1 MLEVRDIK
9 KTYGGLV
16 ALDGVSFKVDT
27 GETLGLIGPN
37 GAGKTTA
44 ISIITGLLKPDSGEV
59 LLGGSPLGGDTDPAK
74 LKMGLV
80 PQDLALY
87 DELSAI
93 NNLMFFGS
101 IYGLSGKKLD
111 DAISGVLGLVGLS
124 DRAGDAVRKYSGG
137 MKRRLNLAAALLHDP
152 QILMLDEPTLG
163 VDPHSRSAIFD
174 ELGTL
179 KKRGK
184 TILYATN
191 YMEEAERLCDRIV
204 IIDQGRIIA
213 DDTLQ
218 GLYRRLPAA
227 NILCVELES
236 AGEEAWA
243 GQLNALPGVA
253 SAELHGSTITAG
265 LKDLAAGIPS
275 VLRWLG
281 ENGHPY
287 RHVETER
294 ADLEAVFLS
303 MTGRSLRD
311 K

>member
-9 KTYGGLV
+9 KTYGGLA
-16 ALDGVSFKVDT
+16 ALDGVSFKVNP

-44 ISIITGLLKPDSGEV
+44 ISIMTGLLKPDSGEV
-59 LLGGSPLGGDTDPAK
+59 LLDGRALGGDTDPAK
-74 LKMGLV
+74 LRLGLV

-87 DELSAI
+87 DELSAL
-93 NNLMFFGS
+93 NNLRFFGS
-101 IYGLSGKKLD
+101 IYGLSGRKLD
-111 DAISGVLGLVGLS
+111 EAVAGVLDLVGLS

-137 MKRRLNLAAALLHDP
+137 MKRRLNLGAALLHDP
-152 QILMLDEPTLG
+152 QLLLLDEPTLG

-174 ELGTL
+174 ELEAL

-243 GQLNALPGVA
+243 GQLKALPGVET
-253 SAELHGSTITAG
+253 AELRGNTITAG

-281 ENGHPY
+281 ENGHAY